1 MGAKKAVNWKGIF
14 NMGMPLRTC
23 FTERGREAVQLHAS
37 DLPENIRS
45 LSKISAVNIP
55 VSLIGHQ
62 VTAGAS

>member
-1 MGAKKAVNWKGIF
+1 
-14 NMGMPLRTC
+14 MGMPLRTC

-37 DLPENIRS
+37 DLPEIIRS